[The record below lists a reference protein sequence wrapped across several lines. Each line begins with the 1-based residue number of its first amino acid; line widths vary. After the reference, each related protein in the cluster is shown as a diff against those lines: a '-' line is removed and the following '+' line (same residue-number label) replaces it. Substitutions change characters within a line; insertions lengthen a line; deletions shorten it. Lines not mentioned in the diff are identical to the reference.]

1 MFSTAGRAALPTYWG
16 AIPATAVP
24 VRWTSVLIVVATE
37 CADLDTQV
45 GVGAAIF
52 GRWTAAAVG
61 A

>member
-1 MFSTAGRAALPTYWG
+1 
-16 AIPATAVP
+16 
-24 VRWTSVLIVVATE
+24 VLIVVATE